1 MYIIVELEE
10 LQELVKQVEY
20 SIDPDAPCDEDG
32 VSPVSIQRA
41 SEILD
46 VVLGQQHEI
55 SEDIEN
61 LVCDDQ
67 IRECAMR
74 VVQLIL
80 RRLSVD
86 TFQWIKVI
94 DHLGGLV
101 IRLKPGA
108 LTCRP

>member
-10 LQELVKQVEY
+10 LQELIKQVEHT
-20 SIDPDAPCDEDG
+20 IDPDAPCDEHG

-41 SEILD
+41 TEILD
-46 VVLGQQHEI
+46 IVLGQQAEI
-55 SEDIEN
+55 SEDVEN

-67 IRECAMR
+67 IRECASR

-80 RRLSVD
+80 RRLGVD
-86 TFQWIKVI
+86 SFQWIRVI

-101 IRLKPGA
+101 IRLNPGVLA
-108 LTCRP
+108 CRP